1 MIQWYIKRGAWLHIE
16 LSVRDG
22 VPIYR
27 QIFNQIRYQIIAG
40 QMEVGDE
47 LPPIRVLAEQLSITP
62 NTVVKAYDALETE
75 GLVVKRQGAGTFVAD
90 LMSPLKK
97 SEQRRLIIQRAD
109 ALLAEAKQL
118 GFSYEELLE
127 LLCKRQAML
136 HKSQPKE

>member
-1 MIQWYIKRGAWLHIE
+1 VHIE

-27 QIFNQIRYQIIAG
+27 QVFNQIRYQIISG
-40 QMEVGDE
+40 QLEVGDE

-62 NTVVKAYDALETE
+62 NTVVKAYGGLEAE
-75 GLVVKRQGAGTFVAD
+75 GLVVKRQGSGTFVAD
-90 LMSPLKK
+90 LTSPLKK

-109 ALLAEAKQL
+109 ALLTEAKQL

-127 LLCKRQAML
+127 LVGKRQAVL
-136 HKSQPKE
+136 DKSQSKE

>member
-1 MIQWYIKRGAWLHIE
+1 MHIE

-27 QIFNQIRYQIIAG
+27 QVFNQIRYQIIAG
-40 QMEVGDE
+40 QMQVGDE

-62 NTVVKAYDALETE
+62 NTVVKAYDALEAE
-75 GLVVKRQGAGTFVAD
+75 GLVVKRQGSGTFVAD

-127 LLCKRQAML
+127 LLAKRQAVID
-136 HKSQPKE
+136 KSHPKE

>member
-1 MIQWYIKRGAWLHIE
+1 VHIE

-27 QIFNQIRYQIIAG
+27 QVFNQIRYQIISG
-40 QMEVGDE
+40 QLAVGDE

-62 NTVVKAYDALETE
+62 NTVVKAYDGLEAE
-75 GLVVKRQGAGTFVAD
+75 GLVVKRQGSGTVVAD
-90 LMSPLKK
+90 LTSPLKK

-109 ALLAEAKQL
+109 ALLTEAKQL

-127 LLCKRQAML
+127 LVGKRQAVL
-136 HKSQPKE
+136 VKSQTKG

>member
-1 MIQWYIKRGAWLHIE
+1 MHIE

-27 QIFNQIRYQIIAG
+27 QVFNQIRYQIIAG
-40 QMEVGDE
+40 QMQVGDE

-62 NTVVKAYDALETE
+62 NTVVKAYDALEAE
-75 GLVVKRQGAGTFVAD
+75 GLVVKRQGSGTFVAD

-97 SEQRRLIIQRAD
+97 SEQRKLIIQRAD
-109 ALLAEAKQL
+109 ALLTEAKQL

-127 LLCKRQAML
+127 LLCKRQAQL
-136 HKSQPKE
+136 DKSQPKE

>member
-1 MIQWYIKRGAWLHIE
+1 MHIE

-27 QIFNQIRYQIIAG
+27 QVFNQIRYQIIAG
-40 QMEVGDE
+40 QMQVGDE

-62 NTVVKAYDALETE
+62 NTVVKAYDALEAE
-75 GLVVKRQGAGTFVAD
+75 GLVVKRQGSGTFVAD

-97 SEQRRLIIQRAD
+97 SEQRKLIIQRAD
-109 ALLAEAKQL
+109 ALLTEAKQL

-127 LLCKRQAML
+127 LLCKRQAQL
-136 HKSQPKE
+136 DKSQPRE

>member
-1 MIQWYIKRGAWLHIE
+1 MHIE

-27 QIFNQIRYQIIAG
+27 QVFNQIRYQIIAG
-40 QMEVGDE
+40 QMHVGDE

-62 NTVVKAYDALETE
+62 NTVVKAYDALEAE
-75 GLVVKRQGAGTFVAD
+75 GLVVKRQGSGTFVAD

-97 SEQRRLIIQRAD
+97 SEQRKLIIQRAD
-109 ALLAEAKQL
+109 ALLTEAKQL

-127 LLCKRQAML
+127 LLCKRQAQL
-136 HKSQPKE
+136 DKSQPKE

>member
-1 MIQWYIKRGAWLHIE
+1 MHIE

-27 QIFNQIRYQIIAG
+27 QVFNQIRYQIIAG
-40 QMEVGDE
+40 QMQVGDE

-62 NTVVKAYDALETE
+62 NTVVKAYDALEAE
-75 GLVVKRQGAGTFVAD
+75 GLVVKRQGSGTFVAD

-97 SEQRRLIIQRAD
+97 SEQRRLINQRAD

-127 LLCKRQAML
+127 LLGKRQAAL
-136 HKSQPKE
+136 DKSQPKE